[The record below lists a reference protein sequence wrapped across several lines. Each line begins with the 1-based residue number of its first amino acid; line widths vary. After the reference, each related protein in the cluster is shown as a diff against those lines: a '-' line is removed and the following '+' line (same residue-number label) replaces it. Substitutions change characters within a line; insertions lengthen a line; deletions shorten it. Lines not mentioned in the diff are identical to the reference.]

1 MLIIIPLR
9 HIKIWYVYLAI
20 FNHPIIINM
29 NSVKIK
35 GYGDDLTIDDIRI
48 GDLSPYQHKIIEQ
61 DKGGQNYSPLDNVVV
76 SRVKNSSV
84 LIARKPSPNDIESY
98 IETELLDG
106 LCCYSAVNQGQLN
119 QTIVDSV
126 IKHLDKEKLPTVPR
140 SIRHKYMSAFL
151 LATTKLTGMD
161 KVVPKV
167 AGVESWELC
176 FKISRRW
183 GNLIKKIPQNEIIIV
198 GATGN
203 FHGRSMAAV
212 SMSDD
217 SHSRKGFGPFLPGI
231 ELVPF
236 NDIDALEL
244 LFEEKG
250 HKIASFMLEPI
261 QGEAGVIVPS
271 DDYLPKVANLCKKHN
286 ILLSLD
292 EVQTGFGRTG
302 ADFAHQLYD
311 VKPDIM
317 GCGKAAGGGILPV
330 SFVAGRK
337 DVIDVLT
344 PGSEGSTFGGYPL
357 ASVVGT
363 YAIKVLV
370 DQKLAK
376 KAKTKGAYLMKNLNS
391 IHKDFPDKIKETRG
405 KGLLTAFEMHNNAH
419 LDGHKVSIG
428 LLNHGVYA
436 KETHHST
443 VRIAPALT
451 ISLKQID
458 ALTEAVRAVVEE
470 L

>member
-1 MLIIIPLR
+1 MSAVQID
-9 HIKIWYVYLAI
+9 
-20 FNHPIIINM
+20 
-29 NSVKIK
+29 
-35 GYGDDLTIDDIRI
+35 GYGDNLTVNGIRI
-48 GDLSPYQHKIIEQ
+48 GDLTPQQHESIEAE
-61 DKGGQNYSPLDNVVV
+61 KGGQNYSPLEDIVV
-76 SRVKNSSV
+76 SRVKDSST
-84 LIARKPSPNDIESY
+84 LLARKPDPTDITKY
-98 IETELLDG
+98 IETELIDG

-119 QTIVDSV
+119 KTIVDSV
-126 IKHLDKEKLPTVPR
+126 IKHLDEEKLPTVPR

-151 LATTKLTGMD
+151 LAATSITGMD

-167 AGVESWELC
+167 AGVESWELS

-183 GNLIKKIPQNEIIIV
+183 GSLKKRIPEKDIIIV

-203 FHGRSMAAV
+203 FHGRSMAAI

-217 SHSRKGFGPFLPGI
+217 TESREGFGPFLPGI
-231 ELVPF
+231 ELVPY
-236 NDIDALEL
+236 NDIDALKL
-244 LFEEKG
+244 LFESKG
-250 HKIASFMLEPI
+250 ERIASFMVEPV
-261 QGEAGVIVPS
+261 QGEAGVIVPD
-271 DDYLPKVANLCKKHN
+271 DDYFTQVSALCKKHN
-286 ILLSLD
+286 ILLAMD

-302 ADFAHQLYD
+302 KNFAHQLFD

-330 SFVAGRK
+330 SFVAGRS

-370 DQKLAK
+370 DEKLANN
-376 KAKTKGAYLMKNLNS
+376 ANIKGAYLIKNLNA
-391 IHKDFPDKIKETRG
+391 IRNDFPDKIKEVRG
-405 KGLLTAFEMHNNAH
+405 KGLLTAFEMYNEKN
-419 LDGHKVSIG
+419 LDGHKVSVE

-443 VRIAPALT
+443 VRLAPALT
-451 ISLKQID
+451 INNNQID
-458 ALTEAVRAVVEE
+458 CLSDAIRTVIKGL
-470 L
+470 

>member
-1 MLIIIPLR
+1 
-9 HIKIWYVYLAI
+9 
-20 FNHPIIINM
+20 M
-29 NSVKIK
+29 NSVSIS
-35 GYGDDLTIDDIRI
+35 GYGDDLSVNGIRI
-48 GDLSPYQHKIIEQ
+48 GDLTPNDHEQIEKE
-61 DKGGQNYSPLDNVVV
+61 KGGQNYAPLEDIVV
-76 SRVKNSSV
+76 SKVKDSST
-84 LIARKPSPNDIESY
+84 LMARRPDPNDVNKY
-98 IETELLDG
+98 IETELIDG

-119 QTIVDSV
+119 QTIVDAV
-126 IKHLDKEKLPTVPR
+126 VKHLEEEKLPTVPR

-151 LATTKLTGMD
+151 LASTSITEMD

-167 AGVESWELC
+167 AGVESWELT
-176 FKISRRW
+176 FKICRRW
-183 GNLIKKIPQNEIIIV
+183 GYHVKGIKDDHCIIV

-203 FHGRSMAAV
+203 FHGRSVAAV

-217 SHSRKGFGPFLPGI
+217 PDSRDGFGPFVPGI
-231 ELVPF
+231 ELVPY
-236 NDIDALEL
+236 NDINALES
-244 LFEEKG
+244 LFNEKG
-250 HKIASFMLEPI
+250 DRIAAFMVEPI
-261 QGEAGVIVPS
+261 QGEAGVIVP
-271 DDYLPKVANLCKKHN
+271 DEDYFIKVSALCKKHN
-286 ILLSLD
+286 ILLAMD

-302 ADFAHQLYD
+302 ANFAHQIFG

-337 DVIDVLT
+337 DVINVLT

-370 DQKLAK
+370 EEELAK
-376 KAKTKGAYLMKNLNS
+376 NAKVQGARLIGNLNEIKS
-391 IHKDFPDKIKETRG
+391 EFPEKIKEVRG
-405 KGLLTAFEMHNNAH
+405 KGLLTAFEMHNENH
-419 LDGHKVSIG
+419 LDGHTVSVE

-443 VRIAPALT
+443 VRLAPALT
-451 ISLKQID
+451 INNDQID
-458 ALTEAVRAVVEE
+458 QLSDAIRSVVKG